1 MFELVIERS
10 SLTGNEHTNLQ
21 CSINLIKQ
29 YNYGTYI
36 MKVVYL
42 SLYVVKK
49 KKRKQKVRILTMVK
63 RGGTIVRRF
72 DMKLIS
78 RCCIRKETNH
88 LLANVLH

>member
-36 MKVVYL
+36 MKVVYF

-49 KKRKQKVRILTMVK
+49 RKKKKTESENFNHGEK
-63 RGGTIVRRF
+63 RRNYSKAI
-72 DMKLIS
+72 
-78 RCCIRKETNH
+78 
-88 LLANVLH
+88 

>member
-42 SLYVVKK
+42 SLYVVKRK
-49 KKRKQKVRILTMVK
+49 KKTESENFNHGEK
-63 RGGTIVRRF
+63 RRNYSKAI
-72 DMKLIS
+72 
-78 RCCIRKETNH
+78 
-88 LLANVLH
+88 